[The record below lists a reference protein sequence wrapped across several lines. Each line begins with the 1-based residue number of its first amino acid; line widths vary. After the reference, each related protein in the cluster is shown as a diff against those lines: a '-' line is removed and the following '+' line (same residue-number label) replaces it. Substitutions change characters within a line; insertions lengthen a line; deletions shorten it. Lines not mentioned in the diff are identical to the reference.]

1 MNDKTDS
8 VPKGVHDDL
17 AFMRELAER
26 GQRGSIT
33 GGSVFVAGGLLY
45 GIQCLYHLIQ
55 LRGWIAFPDIVNLLF
70 SAGPTVLF
78 LIILA
83 WVLWKD
89 RNAGQGGMMSRA
101 LNAVF
106 GGIGLAN
113 LAMVIVFGFNAATSG
128 DFKIWMLYP
137 AVIFALQG
145 AAWYTAAVLRKRAWL
160 GVVAGGWLVT
170 AVALGLTRDALEIY
184 LLVTTLALFLL
195 MALPGF
201 VLIRLARQE
210 A

>member
-1 MNDKTDS
+1 MNDKITAAQ
-8 VPKGVHDDL
+8 GDL

-33 GGSVFVAGGLLY
+33 GGSLFVAGGVLY
-45 GIQCLYHLIQ
+45 GIQCFFHWLE
-55 LRGWIAFPDIVNLLF
+55 LRGLIDPPGPVTLLF
-70 SAGPTVLF
+70 VVGPTVIF
-78 LIILA
+78 LAVLA
-83 WVLWKD
+83 WVLWRD
-89 RNAGQGGMMSRA
+89 RNAGQSGMMSRA

-113 LAMVIVFGFNAATSG
+113 MAMLIVFGVNAATG
-128 DFKIWMLYP
+128 KDFKIWLLYP

-160 GVVAGGWLVT
+160 GLVAAGWLVSS
-170 AVALGLTRDALEIY
+170 VALGLTRDAVETYVLITTFA
-184 LLVTTLALFLL
+184 LLLF
-195 MALPGF
+195 MALPGL
-201 VLIRLARQE
+201 VLIRLAKKD